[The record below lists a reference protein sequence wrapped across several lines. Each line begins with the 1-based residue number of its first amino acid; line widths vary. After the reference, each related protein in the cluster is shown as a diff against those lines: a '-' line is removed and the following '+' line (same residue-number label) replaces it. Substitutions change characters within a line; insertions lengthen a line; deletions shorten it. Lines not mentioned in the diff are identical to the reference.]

1 MLNKCRSSS
10 VHIMS
15 NKLVLIL
22 QYTAFLRNIWE
33 DWTRKIE
40 CMCKRQTKDVRKH
53 IKWASTAVFPAV
65 VLGFHLISVLYHQ
78 DNAEQ
83 FDFKVLFSHLRP
95 KVLSCLNIPTPAAFF
110 QPLYN
115 LHNGN
120 FKVRCSTDFLCS
132 SVKGGGWFVSGTNC
146 STSWAVLPTHGFGLP
161 GSPWFPSFLSPNTNY
176 TIRTASA
183 SVEIKSLQ

>member
-1 MLNKCRSSS
+1 
-10 VHIMS
+10 MS

-120 FKVRCSTDFLCS
+120 FKVRCSIDFLCS
-132 SVKGGGWFVSGTNC
+132 SVKGRVDLFLGPI
-146 STSWAVLPTHGFGLP
+146 VLPPEQCYQHMALVFLGVHGFLVFFLQILTTPSEQLLP
-161 GSPWFPSFLSPNTNY
+161 L
-176 TIRTASA
+176 
-183 SVEIKSLQ
+183 

>member
-1 MLNKCRSSS
+1 
-10 VHIMS
+10 MS

-22 QYTAFLRNIWE
+22 QYIAFLRNFWE
-33 DWTRKIE
+33 DRTRKIE
-40 CMCKRQTKDVRKH
+40 CMCKRQTIAYPQDVRKH

-83 FDFKVLFSHLRP
+83 FDFKVLFSHLRA

-120 FKVRCSTDFLCS
+120 FKVRCLIYYLCS
-132 SVKGGGWFVSGTNC
+132 SVKGMVDFFSGTNR

-161 GSPWFPSFLSPNTNY
+161 GSSLFPSFLSPSTNY
-176 TIRTASA
+176 TTRAA
-183 SVEIKSLQ
+183 V